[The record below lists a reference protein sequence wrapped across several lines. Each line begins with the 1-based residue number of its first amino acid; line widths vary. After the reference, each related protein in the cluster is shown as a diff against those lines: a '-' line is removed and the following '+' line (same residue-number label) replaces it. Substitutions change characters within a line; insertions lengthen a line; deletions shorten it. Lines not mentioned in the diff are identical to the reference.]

1 MQDIQLTPAWTA
13 PSPAEGL
20 PLGEV
25 QVSQLVAGA
34 RHGDPAAF
42 EALVKHYYPRIYD
55 YVTRMVRDPVE
66 AEDVAQEAF
75 VRAYQALPTF
85 RGDASFQTWL
95 YRIASNLAIDA
106 SRHRKRRQ
114 WQTASLDEPLD
125 LRDSQVAREPV
136 DDRSRPPSE
145 LVEASAL
152 QEQVHGAISE
162 LSDKLRPVVILHD
175 LQGLSY
181 EEIARTLGCPL
192 GTVKSRLFNARC
204 QLRDKLRRRLPAEY
218 FTDWGLVE
226 SAA

>member
-1 MQDIQLTPAWTA
+1 MSGTTSTPTWTTTPALGLA
-13 PSPAEGL
+13 PND
-20 PLGEV
+20 V
-25 QVSQLVAGA
+25 QISELVAGA
-34 RHGDPAAF
+34 RAGDTDAF

-114 WQTASLDEPLD
+114 WQMASLDEPLD

-136 DDRSRPPSE
+136 DDRTRPPAE
-145 LVEASAL
+145 MVEAFAL
-152 QEQVHGAISE
+152 QEQVQGAIAE

-181 EEIARTLGCPL
+181 EEIAHTLGCPL

-204 QLRDKLRRRLPAEY
+204 QLRDKLRHRLPAEY
-218 FTDWGLVE
+218 FSEWGLVE